1 MSAAKMIRFSLFF
14 CVGKIKI
21 LVKQF
26 SNLYQIS
33 NLFTFT
39 LYPLSGICLYSLGE
53 ADSSI
58 TTGMFKWVDSDVLV
72 WKEL

>member
-21 LVKQF
+21 LIKQF
-26 SNLYQIS
+26 SNLYQLS
-33 NLFTFT
+33 NLFT
-39 LYPLSGICLYSLGE
+39 LYPLSGICLYSQGE